1 MVIFSAMKEFLKLFL
16 RAQTVLGFIPFLV
29 LVISDCVIIGF
40 GQSTHARE
48 AFSCDPRLN
57 ASTEQRCY
65 DHYSSGQFL
74 KFYLVMM
81 FDGMFCVLWIIVI
94 VKTTLVLR
102 YIKRRRQTRNNESE
116 QPINPRLNWSPT
128 KFMEK
133 SCCGL
138 CYFLT
143 HVSLVIILLSYLYV
157 TDSGFTASSMYKC
170 SLQVTDTTSIPTKQT
185 KTDFYCYDQN
195 FKEQVNFN
203 IATAVIKFIIWIL
216 CMISFIYVLKTPD
229 DKLMDTLLG
238 DVAEERESN
247 LQRGKTNNLRKSHTL
262 YSYKWKRDK
271 ARRTLG
277 EGLLRSPILANGQ
290 PSMKIINKG
299 LFSILNGTTSKAG
312 YFSGSY

>member
-81 FDGMFCVLWIIVI
+81 FDGMFCVVWIIVI

-116 QPINPRLNWSPT
+116 PPINPRLNWSPT
-128 KFMEK
+128 EFMEK

-138 CYFLT
+138 CCFLT
-143 HVSLVIILLSYLYV
+143 HVSVVIILLSYLYV

-170 SLQVTDTTSIPTKQT
+170 SLQVTDTTSIPTNQT

-247 LQRGKTNNLRKSHTL
+247 LQREMPHSSGG
-262 YSYKWKRDK
+262 YV
-271 ARRTLG
+271 
-277 EGLLRSPILANGQ
+277 ELRSL
-290 PSMKIINKG
+290 S
-299 LFSILNGTTSKAG
+299 FSTLQIDAEEG
-312 YFSGSY
+312 GSERYDWSRL